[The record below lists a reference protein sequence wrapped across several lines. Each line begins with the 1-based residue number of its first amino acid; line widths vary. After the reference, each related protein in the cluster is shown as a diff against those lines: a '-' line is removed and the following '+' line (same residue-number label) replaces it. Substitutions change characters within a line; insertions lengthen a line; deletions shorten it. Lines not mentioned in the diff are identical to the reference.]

1 MICTVDIGNS
11 NIVVGLMDNPKIP
24 SFTGRIRSDRQKT
37 SEEFMVEVKTLLSVY
52 GKALEGIKGAIISS
66 VVPELTD
73 IVKVGIEKLTG
84 ICPLVVGHGLKTGIK
99 IATDHP
105 ASLGSD
111 LVVDA
116 VAGTELYEGPL
127 AIFDLGTASTVSVV
141 DGAKT
146 YLGTLIM
153 PGVKISQDALST
165 KCSQLPYIRYEKPK
179 HMIGR
184 NTIESMQGGLLYGN
198 AAMIDGM
205 IDRIESELGMPV
217 TAILTGGIASIVMP
231 YCRRKVIYDEW
242 LLLRGLYSIYQKN
255 AKVTA

>member
-11 NIVVGLMDNPKIP
+11 NIVVGLMDNPDKP

-37 SEEFMVEVKTLLSVY
+37 VEEFMVEVKTLLSVY
-52 GKALEGIKGAIISS
+52 EMTMDGVDGAIISS

-73 IVKVGIEKLTG
+73 VVKDGIEKLAG
-84 ICPLVVGHGLKTGIK
+84 VRPMVVGHGVKTGIK

-116 VAGTELYEGPL
+116 VAGSDMCEGPL
-127 AIFDLGTASTVSVV
+127 AIFDLGTATTVSVV
-141 DGAKT
+141 DGNKT

-153 PGVKISQDALST
+153 PGIKISQDALSA

-205 IDRIESELGMPV
+205 IERIEEELGQKV
-217 TAILTGGIASIVMP
+217 TVIATGGISAIVMP
-231 YCRRKVIYDEW
+231 FCKKEIIYDEW
-242 LLLRGLYSIYQKN
+242 LLLRGLYSIYYKN
-255 AKVTA
+255 AK